1 MDESS
6 FLRFTTTLYSTCTRR
21 RNTHTNFVLTF
32 GTVNLIT
39 ERRFRARMLARTL
52 LYVFLVTRTFFAG
65 FFRINTYWTTRVR
78 VRVHV
83 RVKVVLYCFD
93 RIISRAK
100 SF

>member
-65 FFRINTYWTTRVR
+65 FFRINTYESTGL
-78 VRVHV
+78 HV
-83 RVKVVLYCFD
+83 YVYTYVYTYV
-93 RIISRAK
+93 
-100 SF
+100 

>member
-6 FLRFTTTLYSTCTRR
+6 FLRFTTTLYSTCTRIL
-21 RNTHTNFVLTF
+21 NTHTNFVLTF

-83 RVKVVLYCFD
+83 RVKVVLF
-93 RIISRAK
+93 R
-100 SF
+100 